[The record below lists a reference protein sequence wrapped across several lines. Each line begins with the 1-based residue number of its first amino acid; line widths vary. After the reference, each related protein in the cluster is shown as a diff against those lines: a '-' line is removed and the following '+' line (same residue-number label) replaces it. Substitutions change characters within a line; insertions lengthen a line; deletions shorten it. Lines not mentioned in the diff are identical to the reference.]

1 MKNKLSTEGTDP
13 GLSPKRL
20 RNADE
25 LIERYVADGI
35 LPGAVTLV
43 ARHGKIVHLHT
54 CGYRN
59 IEKKLPMTEDAL
71 FRLYSMTKIITSVA
85 IFLLYEK
92 GLLDLNDAVAKYI
105 PAFSDRQVKSPDGT
119 LVPAERDI
127 TIYDLLRHCGG
138 LGYTGFFEDL
148 IRQGYTLETVAE
160 AVSKEPLVAQPGT
173 KWLYGVSTDI
183 LARIVEIISGET
195 FDQFLEQHIFQP
207 LEMTDSAF
215 YVSDEKADRLCVGY
229 VYGKDR
235 KLSVYDGNGPESVFR
250 SKPSLFSGAGGL
262 VCSTRDYFRFASM
275 LLNGG
280 RLGKVD
286 LLGRKTVE
294 LMTLDHLPKE
304 HPNLSIGTQCFRFG
318 LGVSVVTNVAESRCL
333 SSLGDYGWGG
343 MLGTQVWMNPEE
355 EMITMIMIQ
364 VKTEV
369 PTGIMDI
376 YKRMVYQALIS
387 ERGA

>member
-1 MKNKLSTEGTDP
+1 MKTTLQISGKDP
-13 GLSPKRL
+13 GLCPKRL

-43 ARHGKIVHLHT
+43 ARHGKIVHLKT
-54 CGYRN
+54 CGYRD
-59 IEKKLPMTEDAL
+59 IEKKLPMKEDAL
-71 FRLYSMTKIITSVA
+71 FRLYSMTKMIASVA

-105 PAFSDRQVKSPDGT
+105 PAFAKRQVKLPDGT

-138 LGYTGFFEDL
+138 LGFSKFFEDL
-148 IRQGYTLETVAE
+148 VREKYTLETLAK
-160 AVSKEPLVAQPGT
+160 AVSKEPLIAQPGT
-173 KWLYGVSTDI
+173 KWIYGVSTDI
-183 LARIVEIISGET
+183 LARIVEIVSGET
-195 FDQFLEQHIFQP
+195 FDQFLQRHIFEP
-207 LEMTDSAF
+207 LEMTDAGF
-215 YVSDEKADRLCVGY
+215 YVPDKEANRLCVGY
-229 VYGKDR
+229 TYGKDG
-235 KLSVYDGNGPESVFR
+235 KLSVYDGNGPESIFR

-262 VCSTRDYFRFASM
+262 VSSTRDYLRFASM

-280 RLGKVD
+280 RLGKVN

-294 LMTLDHLPKE
+294 LMTLDHLPKD

-343 MLGTQVWMNPEE
+343 MLGTQIWMNPEE

-364 VKTEV
+364 VRAEV

-376 YKRMVYQALIS
+376 YKRMVYQALVG